1 MGDKSNFHLV
11 RWDKIS
17 APLQSEGLA
26 IRNLRRFNEELL
38 GKWWWRFGNDQDV
51 LWRRVIEVKYGCTW
65 GGGMVYQYCFWPI
78 WRGSVEIYNT
88 RVNCI
93 LAVYPVGNW

>member
-38 GKWWWRFGNDQDV
+38 GN
-51 LWRRVIEVKYGCTW
+51 
-65 GGGMVYQYCFWPI
+65 GGGDLGMIRMFF
-78 WRGSVEIYNT
+78 GGE
-88 RVNCI
+88 
-93 LAVYPVGNW
+93 

>member
-51 LWRRVIEVKYGCTW
+51 LWRRVIGEVW
-65 GGGMVYQYCFWPI
+65 LHLGGWNGLPI
-78 WRGSVEIYNT
+78 LF
-88 RVNCI
+88 
-93 LAVYPVGNW
+93 LAHMEGVS